1 MACLIIA
8 QLYMNITQIYPQYK
22 KYKRLHGTYL
32 DDPFL
37 SDCDDPI
44 VYSNFLTSL
53 DGRIAVSK
61 NKTLL
66 LPEQLTS
73 DTDHRLFLELQAQAD
88 CLITHGGY
96 LRALAAGHLSDIL
109 HVGHTK
115 KNADLS
121 DWRLQRGL
129 SAQPLVIVCSNT
141 LEFPMPDSLAKKDA
155 WIATSDNGNEQRIRA
170 WQKQGYKVVVA
181 GKQRVEG
188 GAITKQLIEAG
199 YRRMY
204 LCAGPELF
212 ESCLYDR
219 CLTLHY
225 MTLSIQFIGVSQ
237 FLTMLAGHSD
247 LKHHRLQL
255 LRLILNEEPIA
266 ENNPDVD
273 QLYLTFKVHYSK
285 A

>member
-1 MACLIIA
+1 
-8 QLYMNITQIYPQYK
+8 MNITQIYPEYK

-37 SDCDDPI
+37 SGCDEPI

-53 DGRIAVSK
+53 DGRIAISK

-73 DTDHRLFLELQAQAD
+73 NTDHRLFLELQAQAD

-96 LRALAAGHLSDIL
+96 LRALAAGHLSNIL
-109 HVGHTK
+109 HIGNAEEH
-115 KNADLS
+115 ADLC
-121 DWRLQRGL
+121 DWRLQRRL
-129 SAQPLVIVCSNT
+129 SAQPLVVVCSNT
-141 LEFPMPDSLAKKDA
+141 LEFPMPDSLAKKDV
-155 WIATSDNGNEQRIRA
+155 WIATSDNGDTQRIRA

-188 GAITKQLIEAG
+188 GTITKQLIKAG
-199 YRRMY
+199 YRRLY

-219 CLTLHY
+219 CLRLHY
-225 MTLSIQFIGVSQ
+225 MTFSMQFIGSSE

-247 LKHHRLQL
+247 LKHYRLQL
-255 LRLILNEEPIA
+255 VRLILNEEPKA

-273 QLYLTFKVHYSK
+273 QLYLTFKVRYLEP
-285 A
+285 

>member
-1 MACLIIA
+1 MSCSVIA
-8 QLYMNITQIYPQYK
+8 QLYMNIAQIYPQYK

-32 DDPFL
+32 DDPLL

-53 DGRIAVSK
+53 DGRIAISK

-73 DTDHRLFLELQAQAD
+73 STDHRLFLELQAQAD

-109 HVGHTK
+109 HVGHTL

-121 DWRLQRGL
+121 DWRLQHGL
-129 SAQPLVIVCSNT
+129 SIQPLVVVCSNT
-141 LEFPMPDSLAKKDA
+141 LEFPMPDNLAKKDV
-155 WIATSDNGNEQRIRA
+155 WIATSDCGDERRIRE
-170 WQKQGYKVVVA
+170 WQKQGYKVVIA
-181 GKQRVEG
+181 GERRVEG
-188 GAITKQLIEAG
+188 GVITKQLVATG

-219 CLTLHY
+219 CLTFHY
-225 MTLSIQFIGVSQ
+225 MTLSMQFIGMSE
-237 FLTMLAGHSD
+237 FLTMLAGHSN

-255 LRLILNEEPIA
+255 VRLILNQEPMT
-266 ENNPDVD
+266 ENNSDVS
-273 QLYLTFKVHYSK
+273 QLYLTFKVRYSE